1 MEKKNFSMQQIKI
14 IYLHDINALFDKTYN
29 VKSQTQYI
37 NKNLLGF
44 YFIVLRI
51 LHRISNTLLGH
62 YS

>member
-1 MEKKNFSMQQIKI
+1 MQQIKI